1 MDFFEKLEN
10 AATDATQTVA
20 RKAKDIAEAA
30 RLKNLIHTCNEVME
44 QNYIA
49 IGKAYYEAHKDD
61 EENVYARECKAIQD
75 AQTGAAALQEQL
87 DAIGKIL

>member
-20 RKAKDIAEAA
+20 RKAKDIAEVA

-61 EENVYARECKAIQD
+61 EENAIEGEEGEEGRESYR
-75 AQTGAAALQEQL
+75 TWGLV
-87 DAIGKIL
+87 